1 MSRDDAD
8 RLIEAGGIVALALNG
23 DFVDTVT
30 ARTYGHAALDG
41 RVVVRLVPA
50 ALGPA
55 EDLAMEFLGF
65 APSCIPVDVG
75 TGRRQAV
82 GFPAWAV
89 INDPANGHHAL
100 ALVKDVER
108 LARMAR
114 SKPGNAKE
122 GFAELATQLGKSVPH
137 FLPTFFEQA
146 GRAFVAAD
154 NKLTAAV
161 MFGRAREAERVYA
174 LDIDE
179 ERQRDVFLEFAPRTP
194 G

>member
-30 ARTYGHAALDG
+30 ARAY
-41 RVVVRLVPA
+41 
-50 ALGPA
+50 
-55 EDLAMEFLGF
+55 
-65 APSCIPVDVG
+65 
-75 TGRRQAV
+75 
-82 GFPAWAV
+82 
-89 INDPANGHHAL
+89 GHHAL

-161 MFGRAREAERVYA
+161 MVGRAREAERVYA